1 MTNFMFDSILF
12 FLFIKKII
20 SIIICHERC
29 KTCSFNSTP
38 ESFECDSCIN
48 GTYLMEDSKNCYYDY
63 ELPNYYLDNDTLKP
77 CSSPCYECIGNTNN
91 CESCIEG
98 YSYNKESHSCEQ
110 CPSTE
115 YIFILYSPENCLSK
129 IYSSCKLNETT
140 CSKIKIENDFE
151 CPREYPLYIEEE
163 EKKQCVLKYFENNY
177 NNISNKIIKTQWL
190 NKRTKI
196 GVDECQ
202 YISMDFSS
210 NGDLIIESNI
220 YNKNRK
226 KPRYF
231 YGIKFN
237 GRPLFYDQENNVYKY
252 QKTID
257 SITNGYM
264 LESQLIRIK
273 LYNEDEK
280 DYYLSCTF
288 SHQSFEIIDF
298 NTNKIYGLYSNKI
311 FGDFEIF
318 SRLFSILELKN
329 EKKIYL
335 FCFIVQS
342 SDEQYY
348 ISLQKLKFFKADI
361 KNTVERI
368 SYSYTLENYRV
379 GLSYSI
385 TCIDFYSLNIIQCF
399 YADINNYLTVGLFD
413 EKNLDL
419 INSYIIEDTP
429 ITNSDI
435 RKLQFHQ
442 SLYLKKEI
450 SILAYLVDYSSKI
463 FYIKMKE
470 VKYKYNKY
478 ILEDYFLTKK
488 TLIINENNKFSYF
501 YYYLSSHLLKIND
514 YKFCLTTSNYYLNE
528 LYIITF
534 DLYSD
539 HDTNLCI
546 RYYNIPLKLY
556 DLHEYKF
563 IMSFN
568 FYGFYGLVY
577 TTQDIQTQSIEQY
590 LSIFSYINGFDSKII
605 SLEPKTVLN
614 LNEYINTNYIENNL
628 FGMILYGIKIISL
641 PNSRDLGVYYF
652 SEKKKYCI

>member
-1 MTNFMFDSILF
+1 MTNFMVDSILF

-20 SIIICHERC
+20 CEIICHERC
-29 KTCSFNSTP
+29 KTCSSNSTL

-48 GTYLMEDSKNCYYDY
+48 GTYLMENSKNCYYDY
-63 ELPNYYLDNDTLKP
+63 ELPNYYLDNNILKP
-77 CSSPCYECIGNTNN
+77 CLSPCYECHDNN
-91 CESCIEG
+91 NKCKSCLEG
-98 YSYNKESHSCEQ
+98 YSYSKELHTCEQ
-110 CPSTE
+110 CPSNE
-115 YIFILYSPENCLSK
+115 YIFILYSPDNCLSK
-129 IYSSCKLNETT
+129 NYTTCKLIETN
-140 CSKIKIENDFE
+140 CSKIGIEDHFE

-163 EKKQCVLKYFENNY
+163 EKKQCVLKYFENNH

-190 NKRTKI
+190 NKRTKV
-196 GVDECQ
+196 GVEECQ

-220 YNKNRK
+220 YNRNRK

-231 YGIKFN
+231 YGIKYN
-237 GRPLFYDQENNVYKY
+237 GRPFFYDQENNEYKY

-264 LESQLIRIK
+264 LESQLLRIK
-273 LYNEDEK
+273 LYNDDEN

-298 NTNKIYGLYSNKI
+298 NTNKIYGLFSNNI
-311 FGDFEIF
+311 FGDFDIF
-318 SRLFSILELKN
+318 SKLFSILELKN
-329 EKKIYL
+329 EKKMYL

-342 SDEQYY
+342 SDQKYY
-348 ISLQKLKFFKADI
+348 ISLQKFKFFKADI
-361 KNTVERI
+361 QNSVERI
-368 SYSYTLENYRV
+368 SYTYTLENYRV
-379 GLSYSI
+379 AQSYSI
-385 TCIDFYSLNIIQCF
+385 NCIDFYTLNIIQCF
-399 YADINNYLTVGLFD
+399 YADINNYLTIGLFD
-413 EKNLDL
+413 EKNLNS

-429 ITNSDI
+429 ITNSDT
-435 RKLQFHQ
+435 RKYQFHQ

-450 SILAYLVDYSSKI
+450 SILAYLVDYTSNI

-488 TLIINENNKFSYF
+488 AILINQNNKFR
-501 YYYLSSHLLKIND
+501 ND
-514 YKFCLTTSNYYLNE
+514 YKFCLTTSSYYLNE

-534 DLYSD
+534 DLYSY

-546 RYYNIPLKLY
+546 RHYNIPLKLY
-556 DLHEYKF
+556 DLHDHKF

-590 LSIFSYINGFDSKII
+590 LSIFSYINGLDSEII
-605 SLEPKTVLN
+605 SLDNETILN
-614 LNEYINTNYIENNL
+614 LNDYINPNFIENNL
-628 FGMILYGIKIISL
+628 KM
-641 PNSRDLGVYYF
+641 
-652 SEKKKYCI
+652 KY